1 MIVGPSALRALGR
14 RDSALGK
21 VMRRLPPFPDF
32 PQAGAHDSHFH
43 ALAKA
48 IVHQQLATRAA
59 ATIHGRVR
67 SLTPGRRFP
76 RAAEVLELP
85 GAALRGA
92 GLSAA
97 KTAALRDLAIKTLD
111 GTIRLRSLSRLPDQ
125 EIIDHLVQVR
135 GIGVWS
141 AQMFLLFRLGRL
153 DVMPVGDLG
162 VREGARLLDGLTQRP
177 TEREL
182 LARSA
187 VWHPLCSVAS
197 WVCWRLTDT
206 AAG

>member
-1 MIVGPSALRALGR
+1 MIPTPSSLRALAR
-14 RDSALGK
+14 RDPVLGRA
-21 VMRRLPPFPDF
+21 MRRLAPFPGF
-32 PQAGAHDSHFH
+32 PEAGAHDSHFH

-59 ATIHGRVR
+59 ATIHRRVHG
-67 SLTPGRRFP
+67 LTPGRRFP

-85 GAALRGA
+85 DAALRGA

-97 KTAALRDLAIKTLD
+97 KTAALKDLATKTLD
-111 GTIRLRSLSRLPDQ
+111 GTVRLRSLSRLADP
-125 EIIDHLVQVR
+125 EIIERLVQVR

-162 VREGARLLDGLTQRP
+162 VREGARRLDGLAQRP
-177 TEREL
+177 TEGEL
-182 LARSA
+182 LVRSA
-187 VWHPLCSVAS
+187 PWHPLCSVAS

-206 AAG
+206 DEG